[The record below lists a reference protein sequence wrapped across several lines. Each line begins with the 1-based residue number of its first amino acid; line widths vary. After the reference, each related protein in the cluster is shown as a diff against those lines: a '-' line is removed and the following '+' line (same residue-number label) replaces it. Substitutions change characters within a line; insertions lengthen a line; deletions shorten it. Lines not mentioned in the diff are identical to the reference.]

1 MKTVL
6 IDSPANSEISEKLL
20 HVNYSKIIDE
30 ILKSHKFDKNISWF
44 ENFKRILIQ
53 WFTEFYEYYG
63 CTYDFATL
71 INSGLTYRWDRP
83 PVRKEVMDKGLN
95 RLKS

>member
-6 IDSPANSEISEKLL
+6 IDSPANSEISEKLP

-53 WFTEFYEYYG
+53 
-63 CTYDFATL
+63 
-71 INSGLTYRWDRP
+71 
-83 PVRKEVMDKGLN
+83 
-95 RLKS
+95 